1 MAKGRSPKY
10 PSMSL
15 GDAIGRVRKIYE
27 AEHTHTAERE
37 VIAKDLGY
45 GGPNGASLAVI
56 GALNRYGLL
65 EVDKDNEGLHVS
77 GSAVSI
83 LELPEGEPERV
94 EAIEKAAF
102 APQLFAELR
111 DNFRDQLPSDHN
123 LRNYLIKK
131 NFLPKAAD
139 NVIRVYRDTLE
150 LVSQEKS
157 AYNAENNTDEGS
169 ESVIP
174 EPVPSTPAR
183 REVSPSSYTLVQN
196 EPQRQRDM
204 EFESGESLVFR
215 ISKGSRAR
223 ISFSGPITQEAIGKL
238 EAHLNLTKDDYPTQ
252 AELNAAMPPVLD
264 TPDDPPPDPLP
275 GTPEEEW

>member
-1 MAKGRSPKY
+1 MAKGRSPQY

-45 GGPNGASLAVI
+45 GGLNGASLTVI
-56 GALNRYGLL
+56 AALNRYGLL
-65 EVDKDNEGLHVS
+65 EADKDNEGLRVS
-77 GSAVSI
+77 GSTVSI
-83 LELPEGEPERV
+83 LELPEGEPRRV

-123 LRNYLIKK
+123 LRNYLVKK
-131 NFLPKAAD
+131 GFLPKAAD
-139 NVIRVYRDTLE
+139 SAIRVYRDTLE
-150 LVSQEKS
+150 LVSRGKS
-157 AYNAENNTDEGS
+157 YYNSETDIEGGS

-174 EPVPSTPAR
+174 EPVPSPPLRKEVPA
-183 REVSPSSYTLVQN
+183 SYMLVQN
-196 EPQRQRDM
+196 EPQGQRDM

-223 ISFSGPITQEAIGKL
+223 IAFSGPITQEAIGKL
-238 EAHLNLTKDDYPTQ
+238 NALLELTKDDYPTQ
-252 AELNAAMPPVLD
+252 AELNAAMRPVLD
-264 TPDDPPPDPLP
+264 TPDDPPSDPVRQSV
-275 GTPEEEW
+275 EEEQ